1 MSGTTL
7 HTKIAR
13 QEKIREWISAGLI
26 HSQAEVVEML
36 RTHDFLVTQATAS
49 RDLEE
54 IGAVRGRDSK
64 GQLRYQLVNEN
75 SEEPLYRVGKLLN
88 ELLVHIQSS
97 GNLIVLRTPPGGAQL
112 LASALDR
119 ASRAGALSQ
128 IIGTIA
134 GDDTVMVI
142 VNDSYET
149 SEVLAFLT
157 ALAEDVDTENLDETR
172 ENMAQGEDKR
182 LGREAKNGSK
192 SSVRQKSKGGAS

>member
-13 QEKIREWISAGLI
+13 QEMIREWISSGLI
-26 HSQAEVVEML
+26 HSQAEVVEKL
-36 RTHDFLVTQATAS
+36 KTLGFAVTQATAS

-64 GQLRYQLVNEN
+64 GQLRYQLANEN
-75 SEEPLYRVGKLLN
+75 PEEPLYRVAKLLN
-88 ELLVHIQSS
+88 ELLVQIQSS
-97 GNLIVLRTPPGGAQL
+97 GNLIVLRTPPGGAHL

-119 ASRAGALSQ
+119 ASRAGALAQ

-142 VNDSYET
+142 VSDQFHS
-149 SEVLAFLT
+149 SEVTAFLT
-157 ALAEDVDTENLDETR
+157 ALAEDVDTDNFDETR
-172 ENMAQGEDKR
+172 NNIAVKTGK
-182 LGREAKNGSK
+182 G
-192 SSVRQKSKGGAS
+192 KSKGGAQ

>member
-1 MSGTTL
+1 MTNQL
-7 HTKIAR
+7 HTKSAR
-13 QEKIREWISAGLI
+13 QEQVREWIAAGRV
-26 HSQAEVVEML
+26 HSQAEVVELL
-36 RTHDFLVTQATAS
+36 RAAGFVVTQATAS

-64 GQLRYQLVNEN
+64 GHLRYQLPTES

-88 ELLVHIQSS
+88 ELLLHIQSS

-119 ASRAGALSQ
+119 ATRAGVLAQ

-142 VNDSYET
+142 VNEGFQS
-149 SEVLAFLT
+149 SEVMAFLT
-157 ALAEDVDTENLDETR
+157 SLAEDVDTENIDETR
-172 ENMAQGEDKR
+172 ENM
-182 LGREAKNGSK
+182 GRELRKKQTQPDQPS
-192 SSVRQKSKGGAS
+192 GGRS